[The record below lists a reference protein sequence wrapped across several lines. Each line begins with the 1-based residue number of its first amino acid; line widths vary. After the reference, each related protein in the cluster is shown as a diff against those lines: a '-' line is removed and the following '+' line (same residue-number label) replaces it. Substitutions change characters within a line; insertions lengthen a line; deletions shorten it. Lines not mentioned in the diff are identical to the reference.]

1 MHCVC
6 CGFVGTAGTMSAELS
21 WACISGWIG
30 WSPVTCC
37 TLPELSPMFL
47 SPHGCIGVQ
56 YCVQHSEGVSGMS
69 LTKPFLLAAALGL
82 TPIALS
88 YGVAPGASLSWL
100 FDVPVEGTNATHIFR
115 AIMGLYLF
123 LAAFWVAGAINAHLT
138 RPALWSLVIFML
150 GLASGRLLS
159 LVVDGI
165 PSAML
170 ILYLV
175 LELIFGLLGLA
186 LLRKSGALPAN

>member
-1 MHCVC
+1 M
-6 CGFVGTAGTMSAELS
+6 G
-21 WACISGWIG
+21 
-30 WSPVTCC
+30 
-37 TLPELSPMFL
+37 
-47 SPHGCIGVQ
+47 
-56 YCVQHSEGVSGMS
+56 
-69 LTKPFLLAAALGL
+69 LTKPFLLAAAMGL
-82 TPIALS
+82 VPIALS
-88 YGVAPGASLSWL
+88 YGVAPGVSLMWL

-123 LAAFWVAGAINAHLT
+123 LAAFWVGGAFNGKIT

-159 LVVDGI
+159 IVIDGV

-170 ILYLV
+170 VLYLV

-186 LLRKSGALPAN
+186 LLRKAGAVSADDTGVVT